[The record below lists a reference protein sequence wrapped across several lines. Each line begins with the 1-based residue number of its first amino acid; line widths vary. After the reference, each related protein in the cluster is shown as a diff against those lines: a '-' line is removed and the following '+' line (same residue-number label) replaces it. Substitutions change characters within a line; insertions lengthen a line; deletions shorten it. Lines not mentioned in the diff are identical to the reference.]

1 MISLAQ
7 HVLQA
12 AGPRLEKDLLLDRF
26 HSHTANCKVCS
37 ATLHNIQ
44 KARTVLKYS
53 VGVLAVAAAILAAVA
68 LSAANGPTQQELQQ
82 QLQGK
87 GIWSAAGQLVL
98 QLGRKAL
105 GSSSPSGMM
114 ASAAVCVGLSVV
126 LLAGRG
132 YLEKTERKFIHG
144 VYPPPRNVK
153 QQHDEAQSSS

>member
-1 MISLAQ
+1 M
-7 HVLQA
+7 
-12 AGPRLEKDLLLDRF
+12 
-26 HSHTANCKVCS
+26 
-37 ATLHNIQ
+37 
-44 KARTVLKYS
+44 LKYS
-53 VGVLAVAAAILAAVA
+53 VGVLAVVAAILAAVA

-98 QLGRKAL
+98 QLGRKTL
-105 GSSSPSGMM
+105 GNSSPSGMM
-114 ASAAVCVGLSVV
+114 ASAAVCVGLAVV

-153 QQHDEAQSSS
+153 QQHDEAQSTS